1 MLGMMNNLLY
11 VPSKLDEIKK
21 AHKNVLRDPRLFIE
35 TFFKIIDKKGRLV
48 RFEFNK
54 VQEEYYD
61 FLIKNHWKDYI
72 TTNGTKKKR
81 FQGIRVNELK
91 SRQYG
96 GSTFIR
102 GIIAF
107 DTMTNTGCTSL
118 IYCQDYDFSKQM
130 FQLKDKV
137 FYKNMP
143 LDFRPETEYDT
154 SFQYTFPGLMSN
166 IRAEKPGASETVARK
181 QGRSKTIFNLHV
193 SELAEWVSAKVTM
206 LGLLEA
212 VSPDGNV
219 FVESS
224 PKMVGDYFHS
234 LYISGKEKDSVWT
247 SRFVP
252 WFDIPEYAISVTL
265 EEEKEILENLSEKEK
280 FLIDNH
286 NLTAGQIKWRRKK
299 ISEKLNIERD
309 FLREYPEDDV
319 SCFEAESDLIFNLE
333 VRRITC
339 NVREAISGHCHTIG
353 VDIGGGGLYSDNS
366 SITVIDD
373 DTGEEIYTEFLKC
386 SPEDLVPLAFEI
398 WKRYPGLI
406 AFENNGEVGNTAVSL
421 AYQISEWEDYL
432 FSHGTKGGWH
442 TGSNKQSEVY
452 KLRLELKKTYAGLPG
467 LKISSPQ
474 IIKEMNWFQ
483 NLGNGKMGAPEGKSE
498 NGERFTDDSIMS
510 CVIANGIRDFLWQ
523 VRDLII
529 ERWKLIDGK

>member
-1 MLGMMNNLLY
+1 MNNVLY
-11 VPSKLDEIKK
+11 VPKRLEEIRKAPKK
-21 AHKNVLRDPRLFIE
+21 VLTDPRLFIE

-54 VQEEYYD
+54 VQEEYYE
-61 FLIKNHWKDYI
+61 FLLKNYWLDY
-72 TTNGTKKKR
+72 TTTSGIIKKR
-81 FQGIRVNELK
+81 FQKIRVNELK

-102 GIIAF
+102 GIIAY

-143 LDFRPETEYDT
+143 KDFRPRVAYDT
-154 SFQYTFPGLMSN
+154 SFQYTFPDLISN

-234 LYISGKEKDSVWT
+234 LYLSGKDINSVWT

-252 WFDIPEYAISVTL
+252 WFDIPEYYIKLSP
-265 EEEKEILENLSEKEK
+265 EEEKQVLETLSDKES
-280 FLIDNH
+280 FLIENH
-286 NLTAGQIKWRRKK
+286 NCTAGQIAWRRKK

-319 SCFEAESDLIFNLE
+319 SCFEAESDLIFPEE
-333 VRRITC
+333 VRKITTT
-339 NVREAISGHCHTIG
+339 VKEPISGHCYAIG

-373 DTGEEIYTEFLKC
+373 DTGEEVYTEFLRC
-386 SPEDLVPLAFEI
+386 EPEELVPLALEI
-398 WKRYPGLI
+398 WKKYPGLI
-406 AFENNGEVGNTAVSL
+406 AFENNGEVGDTAVQL
-421 AYQISEWEDYL
+421 AYQIPEWEDFL
-432 FSHGTKGGWH
+432 FSHGNKGGWH
-442 TGSNKQSEVY
+442 TGSNKQSEIF

-467 LKISSPQ
+467 LKISSQQ

-483 NLGNGKMGAPEGKSE
+483 NLGNGKMGAPTGKSE

-510 CVIANGIRDFLWQ
+510 CMIANGIRTYLWQ

-529 ERWKLIDGK
+529 ERWKIIDGK